1 VTTSTSK
8 KPFISP
14 ARSPTTD
21 TSRLFDLS
29 GSVAVVTGSGRGL
42 GRVLALGIASYGA
55 DIVVAD
61 VDEASANETAALV
74 VAAGRRAV
82 SAHVDV
88 SKPSS
93 CERLFSNA
101 ARDFGHVDVLINN
114 AGIDIPEPIGD
125 ISPKHWARVM
135 AVDLNGPLYCSQQA
149 ARLMA
154 TSGGGSIVNVSSIA
168 GEVAIRNLG
177 AYSAAKAGLN
187 QLTRVMALEWAGR
200 GIRVNAIAPGYLE
213 NVMPG
218 ARIEHA
224 DPAKEAQI
232 AEATILGR
240 RARLDELVGP
250 VVFLASSASSYV
262 TGTVLFVDGGWT
274 AQ

>member
-1 VTTSTSK
+1 
-8 KPFISP
+8 
-14 ARSPTTD
+14 
-21 TSRLFDLS
+21 
-29 GSVAVVTGSGRGL
+29 VTGSGQSL
-42 GRVLALGIASYGA
+42 GRALALGIAACGA

-61 VDEASANETAALV
+61 IDEASADETAALV

-93 CERLFSNA
+93 CERLFSRA
-101 ARDFGHVDVLINN
+101 VRDFGRVDVLVNN
-114 AGIDIPEPIGD
+114 AGIDIPEPIDG
-125 ISPKHWARVM
+125 ISPEHWARVL

-154 TSGGGSIVNVSSIA
+154 TGGRGSIINLSSIA
-168 GEVAIRNLG
+168 GAVAIRNLG
-177 AYSAAKAGLN
+177 AYSAAKAGLI
-187 QLTRVMALEWAGR
+187 QLTRVMALEWADR

-213 NVMPG
+213 SIMPG
-218 ARIEHA
+218 ARGEHA
-224 DPAKEAQI
+224 DPAKEAHI